1 MIPNT
6 LREVI
11 RSGDKKAIRIM
22 LKNSL
27 YTDPTFREFEELDRM
42 ASSVP
47 GLYVPYDN
55 GPLSENTSEWT
66 EDYMNRLMVALVDNF
81 SKERVAH
88 LKKVIRHIDEQEEKQ
103 KQNQKH

>member
-1 MIPNT
+1 M
-6 LREVI
+6 
-11 RSGDKKAIRIM
+11 
-22 LKNSL
+22 KNSL
-27 YTDPTFREFEELDRM
+27 YFEPAFQQFEEMDRIAKKCKLD
-42 ASSVP
+42 V
-47 GLYVPYDN
+47 YVPYDN

-88 LKKVIRHIDEQEEKQ
+88 LKKVIRYIYEREEEQ